1 VQQDFPQEP
10 QYGAATAAGHERG
23 ADFLFEVRK
32 LGGAPKGSPNA
43 TPTVNPG
50 TSTGS
55 GDAVPKQTDF

>member
-32 LGGAPKGSPNA
+32 LGGNPKPKG
-43 TPTVNPG
+43 NPDP
-50 TSTGS
+50 SLNFE
-55 GDAVPKQTDF
+55 P